1 MRKVYL
7 FSLVSGLMLYLI
19 LGFVSVGEAAGKP
32 KPPPPSLAN
41 SAILYVTYDLQSIKV
56 ADADGNNQ
64 VTLVNRRRAEFWTP
78 SWSPDGNWLIF
89 TSDQDG
95 PGMYAMKIDRLNGTV
110 EGSNKIIPLNST
122 IGPNT
127 AWSPV
132 PTSDGNFK
140 IAYRGDDGL
149 YLVDVDVSTGSMV
162 LGNPFQLSTD
172 PLPGHEGFEEGS
184 PSWSPDAS
192 KIAIRTFDNTNNL
205 GGIEVITLSTDC
217 YDGSPVCEK
226 PGTRRDLIDESGPLS
241 LFDHGASNPSWA
253 NMSNKIAVSGSPQ
266 GSQSG
271 SGDIWIIEFD
281 DTDTTKTT
289 IRNLTNTNNTEP
301 PDRHET
307 YPTWSP
313 DDSQI
318 MYQGWDYLCQ
328 PQTNR
333 ERGYNLIIRN
343 VDGTPFSG
351 PCEEKMI
358 VQGGLLPNWWRNNGQ

>member
-1 MRKVYL
+1 MKKVYL

-19 LGFVSVGEAAGKP
+19 LGFVNVGEAAGKP
-32 KPPPPSLAN
+32 KPPPPPPSLAN
-41 SAILYVTYDLQSIKV
+41 SAIVYVTFDRESIKV
-56 ADADGNNQ
+56 ADADGRNQ
-64 VTLVNRRRAEFWTP
+64 ATLVNRRRTEFWTP
-78 SWSPDGNWLIF
+78 SWSPNGNWLLF

-95 PGMYAMKIDRLNGTV
+95 PGMYTMKIDRLNGTV
-110 EGSNKIIPLNST
+110 EGPTKIIPLNST
-122 IGPNT
+122 IGVDP

-132 PTSDGNFK
+132 PTSDGKFK
-140 IAYRGDDGL
+140 IAYRGDDGF
-149 YLVDVDVSTGSMV
+149 YLVDVDVSTGTMI
-162 LGNPFQLSTD
+162 LGNPFQLSTH
-172 PLPGHEGFEEGS
+172 PRPGHEDFDEGS
-184 PSWSPDAS
+184 PSWSSGAS
-192 KIAIRTFDNTNNL
+192 KLAITTFNNANSL

-217 YDGSPVCEK
+217 NDGSPVCEK
-226 PGTRRDLIDESGPLS
+226 PGTRRDLIDELGPLS
-241 LFDHGASNPSWA
+241 PFDHGAQKPSWA
-253 NMSNKIAVSGSPQ
+253 NMSNMIAV
-266 GSQSG
+266 SG

-281 DTDTTKTT
+281 DTDTTLTT
-289 IRNLTNTNNTEP
+289 IRNLTNTNNTTL

-358 VQGGLLPNWWRNNGQ
+358 VQGGLMPNWWRNNGQ